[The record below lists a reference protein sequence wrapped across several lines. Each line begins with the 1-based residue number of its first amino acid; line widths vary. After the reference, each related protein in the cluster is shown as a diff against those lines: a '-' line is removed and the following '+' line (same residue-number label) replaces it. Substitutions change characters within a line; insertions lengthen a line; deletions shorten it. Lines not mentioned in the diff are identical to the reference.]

1 MPALLNQG
9 RPSSRK
15 TSSSGYHP
23 RGPPTRRTSLGRLAI
38 LPDDALVDCLMP
50 YHLGVDGILIL
61 RRVSAFVVRKDLVLN
76 QSDTTP
82 GQQVSL

>member
-1 MPALLNQG
+1 
-9 RPSSRK
+9 
-15 TSSSGYHP
+15 
-23 RGPPTRRTSLGRLAI
+23 
-38 LPDDALVDCLMP
+38 MP